1 MHNTLLK
8 RFLNSLSDN
17 RKSKI
22 QNRKLVG
29 IITLAIILTTDGAV
43 AQAQQPAS
51 KIPRIGYLALGFP
64 SPGSYALRQGLKE
77 LGYVEGETIIVE
89 RRSAEGK
96 EERLADLAAEL
107 VQLKVD
113 VIVVGGTA
121 AARAARR
128 LTKTIPIVIPDS
140 ADPVA
145 GELVASLS
153 RPGGNITGLT
163 MMSPKLSGKRLELL
177 KETFPTIS
185 SVAIL
190 LRKGGANYT
199 PFLGTGREIEVTA
212 RSLDVK
218 VESIGVRDDEIESIF
233 SSLAK
238 RRAGAFILNPNPMF
252 SFHRERIVNA
262 ASKSRVPGMYPNR
275 TFVEAG
281 GLMSYAANNAD
292 LFRRAASFVDKILKG
307 ANPADLPIE
316 QPTKFELMIN
326 LKTAKQIGVTVPP
339 DVLMWADEIIR

>member
-43 AQAQQPAS
+43 AQAQQTAS
-51 KIPRIGYLALGFP
+51 KIPRIGYLALSRSAGTEAF
-64 SPGSYALRQGLKE
+64 LQGLKD
-77 LGYVEGETIIVE
+77 LGYVEGQNITVE

-96 EERLADLAAEL
+96 EDRLADLAAEL
-107 VQLKVD
+107 LQLKVD

-121 AARAARR
+121 AARAVRR

-163 MMSPKLSGKRLELL
+163 TMSAKLSGKRLELL
-177 KETFPTIS
+177 KETFSTIS
-185 SVAIL
+185 SV
-190 LRKGGANYT
+190 
-199 PFLGTGREIEVTA
+199 
-212 RSLDVK
+212 
-218 VESIGVRDDEIESIF
+218 GVLVRC
-233 SSLAK
+233 
-238 RRAGAFILNPNPMF
+238 G
-252 SFHRERIVNA
+252 
-262 ASKSRVPGMYPNR
+262 
-275 TFVEAG
+275 
-281 GLMSYAANNAD
+281 
-292 LFRRAASFVDKILKG
+292 
-307 ANPADLPIE
+307 E
-316 QPTKFELMIN
+316 QCRF
-326 LKTAKQIGVTVPP
+326 VPP
-339 DVLMWADEIIR
+339 GGILRGQDPERRESSRSAGRAADEI